1 MRNRQIQMQELFD
14 PRNMSILRWL
24 TGITSFGSHNRKWW
38 TRGFTL
44 AELIVVITIIGILS
58 SIGVSVYKH
67 FIDSARNTRAVAE
80 IRMYEKEIM
89 NFLNDTER
97 LPDAFVELGLGT
109 TLDPWKNSYQYINF
123 DTSPG
128 AEDNRRTKG
137 AKGKGKGKGKG
148 LEKGSPLNTDYDLYS
163 MGKDGMS
170 EPVLT
175 DDVSKDDIIRADDGG
190 YTGLASGY

>member
-1 MRNRQIQMQELFD
+1 MQEFFD
-14 PRNMSILRWL
+14 PRNKSILRWL
-24 TGITSFGSHNRKWW
+24 TGIISFGSHNRKWW

-89 NFLNDTER
+89 NFLNDTES
-97 LPDAFVELGLGT
+97 LPDGFAELGAGVA
-109 TLDPWKNSYQYINF
+109 LDPWKNDYQYFNL
-123 DTSPG
+123 DSAG

-170 EPVLT
+170 APVLT

-190 YTGLASGY
+190 YTGLASEY

>member
-1 MRNRQIQMQELFD
+1 MQEFYD
-14 PRNMSILRWL
+14 TRNMSILRWL
-24 TGITSFGSHNRKWW
+24 TGIISFGCHNRKRW

-58 SIGVSVYKH
+58 TIGVNVYKH

-80 IRMYEKEIM
+80 IRMFEKEIM
-89 NFLNDTER
+89 NFLNDTEK
-97 LPDAFVELGLGT
+97 LPYNLDELGRGFA
-109 TLDPWKNSYQYINF
+109 LDPWKNDYQYINF
-123 DTSPG
+123 DSPG

-137 AKGKGKGKGKG
+137 AKGKGKG
-148 LEKGSPLNTDYDLYS
+148 SPLNSDYDLYS

-175 DDVSKDDIIRADDGG
+175 DDASKDDIIRADDGG
-190 YTGLASGY
+190 YTGLASEY

>member
-1 MRNRQIQMQELFD
+1 MQELFD

-58 SIGVSVYKH
+58 TIGVNVYKH

-89 NFLNDTER
+89 NFLNDSET
-97 LPDAFVELGLGT
+97 LPGNLKDLGRGFA
-109 TLDPWKNSYQYINF
+109 LDPWKNDYQYINF
-123 DTSPG
+123 DSPG

>member
-1 MRNRQIQMQELFD
+1 MQEFFD
-14 PRNMSILRWL
+14 PRNMTILRWL
-24 TGITSFGSHNRKWW
+24 TGIISSGRHSRKWW

-44 AELIVVITIIGILS
+44 AELIVVITIMGILS
-58 SIGVSVYKH
+58 SVGLSVYKH
-67 FIDSARNTRAVAE
+67 FIDKARNTRAAAE

-97 LPDAFVELGLGT
+97 LPDAFAELGLGA
-109 TLDPWKNSYQYINF
+109 TLDPWKNPYQYINF

-137 AKGKGKGKGKG
+137 AKGKGKGKG
-148 LEKGSPLNTDYDLYS
+148 SPLNTDYDLYS

-170 EPVLT
+170 APALT
-175 DDVSKDDIIRADDGG
+175 GDVSKDDIIRAGDGG
-190 YTGLASGY
+190 YTGLASAY

>member
-1 MRNRQIQMQELFD
+1 MQESFD
-14 PRNMSILRWL
+14 PRNMTILRWR
-24 TGITSFGSHNRKWW
+24 TGIISSGRHNRKWW

-58 SIGVSVYKH
+58 SIGLSVYKH
-67 FIDSARNTRAVAE
+67 FIDKARNTRAVAE

-89 NFLNDTER
+89 SFLNDTER
-97 LPDAFVELGLGT
+97 LPDAFAELGLGVI
-109 TLDPWKNSYQYINF
+109 LDPWKNPYQYINF
-123 DTSPG
+123 DSAG

-148 LEKGSPLNTDYDLYS
+148 LEKDSPLNTDYDLYS

-170 EPVLT
+170 APALT

-190 YTGLASGY
+190 YTGLASEY

>member
-1 MRNRQIQMQELFD
+1 MQEFFD
-14 PRNMSILRWL
+14 TRSRSILRGL
-24 TGITSFGSHNRKWW
+24 TGIISFDSHNRKWW

-58 SIGVSVYKH
+58 SIGLNVYRH
-67 FIDSARNTRAVAE
+67 FIDKARNTRAAGE
-80 IRMYEKEIM
+80 IRMCEKEIM

-97 LPDAFVELGLGT
+97 LPDALAELGRGVS
-109 TLDPWKNSYQYINF
+109 LDPWKNPYQYINF

-148 LEKGSPLNTDYDLYS
+148 LDKDSPLNSDYDLYS

-170 EPVLT
+170 TPVLT
-175 DDVSKDDIIRADDGG
+175 DDVSQDDIIRADDGG
-190 YTGLASGY
+190 YTGLASNY

>member
-1 MRNRQIQMQELFD
+1 MQEFFD
-14 PRNMSILRWL
+14 TRNMSILRWL
-24 TGITSFGSHNRKWW
+24 TGIISFGCHNRKWW
-38 TRGFTL
+38 MRGFTL
-44 AELIVVITIIGILS
+44 VELIVVITIIGILS
-58 SIGVSVYKH
+58 TLGVNVYKH

-97 LPDAFVELGLGT
+97 LPDALAELGRGVA
-109 TLDPWKNSYQYINF
+109 LDPWKNHYQYINF

-137 AKGKGKGKGKG
+137 AKGKGKGKG
-148 LEKGSPLNTDYDLYS
+148 SPLNSDYDLYS
-163 MGKDGMS
+163 IGRDGMS

-175 DDVSKDDIIRADDGG
+175 DDASEDDIIRADDGG

>member
-1 MRNRQIQMQELFD
+1 MQEFFD
-14 PRNMSILRWL
+14 PRNKSILRWP
-24 TGITSFGSHNRKWW
+24 TGIISSGCYKRKWW

-44 AELIVVITIIGILS
+44 AELMVVITIVGILS
-58 SIGVSVYKH
+58 TIGLRVYKH
-67 FIDSARNTRAVAE
+67 FIDKARNTRAVAE
-80 IRMYEKEIM
+80 IRMYEKEIV

-97 LPDAFVELGLGT
+97 LPNAFAELGLGV
-109 TLDPWKNSYQYINF
+109 TLDPWKNPYQYINF

-137 AKGKGKGKGKG
+137 AKGKGKGIGKG
-148 LEKGSPLNTDYDLYS
+148 LEKDSPLNTDYDLFS
-163 MGKDGMS
+163 KGKDGMS
-170 EPVLT
+170 APALA

>member
-1 MRNRQIQMQELFD
+1 M
-14 PRNMSILRWL
+14 
-24 TGITSFGSHNRKWW
+24 
-38 TRGFTL
+38 RGFTL
-44 AELIVVITIIGILS
+44 VELIVVITIIGILS
-58 SIGVSVYKH
+58 TLGVNVYKH

-80 IRMYEKEIM
+80 IRMYEKEVM

-97 LPDAFVELGLGT
+97 LPDAFVELGLGI

-148 LEKGSPLNTDYDLYS
+148 LEKDSPLNSDYDLYS
-163 MGKDGMS
+163 MGKDGMT

-175 DDVSKDDIIRADDGG
+175 DDASKDDIIRADDGS
-190 YTGLASGY
+190 YNGLASEY

>member
-1 MRNRQIQMQELFD
+1 
-14 PRNMSILRWL
+14 MSILRWL
-24 TGITSFGSHNRKWW
+24 TGIISFGSHNRKWW

-44 AELIVVITIIGILS
+44 AELMVVITIIGILS
-58 SIGVSVYKH
+58 FIGVSVYKH

-80 IRMYEKEIM
+80 IRMFEKEIM

-97 LPDAFVELGLGT
+97 LPDAFAELGRGVA
-109 TLDPWKNSYQYINF
+109 LDPWKNDYQYINF
-123 DTSPG
+123 DTSSG

-137 AKGKGKGKGKG
+137 AKGKGKGKDKGKDKGKGKGKGKG

-170 EPVLT
+170 EPALT

-190 YTGLASGY
+190 YTGLALGY

>member
-1 MRNRQIQMQELFD
+1 
-14 PRNMSILRWL
+14 MSILRWL

-44 AELIVVITIIGILS
+44 AELMVVITIIGILS

-80 IRMYEKEIM
+80 IRLLEKEVM
-89 NFLNDTER
+89 DFWTTNDT
-97 LPDAFVELGLGT
+97 LPESLDDIGRRNM
-109 TLDPWKNSYQYINF
+109 LDPWKSSYEYINF
-123 DTSPG
+123 DAPN

>member
-1 MRNRQIQMQELFD
+1 
-14 PRNMSILRWL
+14 MSILRWL
-24 TGITSFGSHNRKWW
+24 TGIISFGSHNRKWW

-44 AELIVVITIIGILS
+44 AELMVVITIIGILS
-58 SIGVSVYKH
+58 TIGLNVYTH

-80 IRMYEKEIM
+80 IRMYEKEVM

-97 LPDAFVELGLGT
+97 LPDCDEVAELGLGV
-109 TLDPWKNSYQYINF
+109 TLDPWKNRYKYINF

-170 EPVLT
+170 EPALT
-175 DDVSKDDIIRADDGG
+175 DDVSKDDIMRADDGG
-190 YTGLASGY
+190 YAGLALGY

>member
-1 MRNRQIQMQELFD
+1 MQEFFD
-14 PRNMSILRWL
+14 PRNKSILRWP
-24 TGITSFGSHNRKWW
+24 TGIISSGCYNRKWW

-58 SIGVSVYKH
+58 SIGLSVYKH
-67 FIDSARNTRAVAE
+67 FIDKARNTRAVAE

-97 LPDAFVELGLGT
+97 LPDALVELGLIVT
-109 TLDPWKNSYQYINF
+109 QDPWKNPYQYINF
-123 DTSPG
+123 DSDG

-170 EPVLT
+170 EPALT

-190 YTGLASGY
+190 YAGLASAY